1 MSADS
6 YLRGIISKYSSNKGS
21 AESAV
26 NAFYPV
32 VQAWGGRFIAKAF
45 YSGSYAK
52 GTAISLS
59 SDADIFISL
68 HQSTPG
74 TLAQNFESLF
84 TASRNAGYEC
94 RKQNVSIRV
103 SANGFHI
110 DLVPGR
116 QQDEYGNDHSIYKRK
131 NDSWVKT
138 DVSKHVDIVKNSGRT
153 EEIKLAKI
161 WRERN
166 NLDFP
171 SFYLELA
178 VIEALKW
185 SQIPLISDRFWKVL
199 DYFQDGFLSARFPDP
214 SNTNN
219 IVSEDLS
226 QEEKKTIKNKSALS
240 KAKKTWQEI
249 VW

>member
-6 YLRGIISKYSSNKGS
+6 YLRGIISKYTSNKS
-21 AESAV
+21 AAAAAV

-32 VQAWGGRFIAKAF
+32 VQAWGGIYIAKAF

-68 HQSTPG
+68 YQSTPG

-84 TASRNAGYEC
+84 TTSQKGGYEC

-103 SANGFHI
+103 TANGFHI

-116 QQDEYGNDHSIYKRK
+116 QQDEFGNDHSIYKRK
-131 NDSWVKT
+131 TDSWVKT
-138 DVSKHVDIVKNSGRT
+138 DVSKHVAIVTNSNRT
-153 EEIKLAKI
+153 EEIKLTKI

-185 SQIPLISDRFWKVL
+185 SQAPLISDRFLRVL
-199 DYFQDGFLSARFPDP
+199 DYFQDGFIGARFMDP

-219 IVSEDLS
+219 IVSDDLT
-226 QEEKKTIKNKSALS
+226 QEEKKAIKNKSAIS
-240 KAKKTWQEI
+240 RSKKTWQEI